1 MLKAFQYLLNSRFSF
16 LKDSP
21 LLLAVSG
28 GVDSM
33 VLADLCVK
41 SGLNISLA
49 HCNFKLRGDESDADE
64 YFIKDFSKTHN
75 LEVFT
80 TSFETETFAKTS
92 KQSIQMAARQL
103 RYEWFNSLL
112 NQKGFEY
119 ILTAHH
125 ADDHLETV
133 LINLSR
139 GTGLEGL
146 TGIPEINESV
156 VRPLLEFSRADI
168 HDYAMTQKVLW
179 REDSSNNNTKY
190 VRNNLRHTI
199 IPLLKDLN
207 PSFIQNFQRTLSHL
221 KDTQSILDDCMLE
234 VEDRV
239 IESIDE
245 NQIIYNI
252 DQIQSL
258 NNPKAYLY
266 QLLKTYHFTDWTQ
279 ITALLDAQSGK
290 QITSSTHRLLKNRSQ
305 LILSRLNA
313 STEISISIE
322 ASDQIVS
329 IPNQTFN
336 LKLEISTV
344 LGVSSKDHVY
354 LDLDVLEF
362 PLRFDNWSHGDYF
375 YPSGMNGKK
384 KLSKYFK
391 DEKLS
396 LIDKENTRVIYS
408 GNDVVWVVGKRAD
421 QRFLANKTS
430 TQILKLSIQ
439 HNALS

>member
-1 MLKAFQYLLNSRFSF
+1 MLKSFQHLLNTRFPF
-16 LKDSP
+16 LKDAP
-21 LLLAVSG
+21 LLLAISG
-28 GVDSM
+28 GLDSM

-41 SGLNISLA
+41 SALNISLA
-49 HCNFKLRGDESDADE
+49 HCNFKLRGDESDGDE
-64 YFIKDFSKTHN
+64 HFIKDFSKTHN
-75 LEVFT
+75 LEVFA
-80 TSFETETFAKTS
+80 TSFKTETFAKTS
-92 KQSIQMAARQL
+92 KQSVQMAARQL
-103 RYEWFNSLL
+103 RYEWFENLR

-207 PSFIQNFQRTLSHL
+207 PSFIHNFQRTLSHL
-221 KDTQSILDDCMLE
+221 KDTQSILEDYMLE

-252 DQIQSL
+252 NQIQSL
-258 NNPKAYLY
+258 NNPQAYLY

-305 LILSRLNA
+305 LILSRLNTMA
-313 STEISISIE
+313 KISISIE
-322 ASDQIVS
+322 AADGLVS
-329 IPNQTFN
+329 IPNQLFN
-336 LKLEISTV
+336 LKLEMTTS
-344 LGVSSKDHVY
+344 LGVSDIDHVY
-354 LDLDVLEF
+354 LDFEVLKF

-375 YPSGMNGKK
+375 YPSGMSGKK

-396 LIDKENTRVIYS
+396 LIDKENIRVIYS
-408 GNDVVWVVGKRAD
+408 GNDVVWIVGRRAD
-421 QRFLANKTS
+421 QRFLANKNS
-430 TQILKLSIQ
+430 TQILKLSIE
-439 HNALS
+439 HNAHS